1 MKILIQS
8 CISRDVDIAKKA
20 EAIGIEVA
28 ALPDRPCISLL
39 ADLEAEAGKALI
51 PSPVFCSLQVGKTI
65 RRSFPTLARGLD
77 MPLEFLRHGHY
88 SALLEPRLLLNG
100 SGIYLPWSRIA
111 PAKEMLAGLFGDRV
125 FLRPDSP
132 AKPFTGFAT
141 TMSELAFELSAREQ
155 TDHVRPEEMVF
166 LAKARTLPEHEFRFW
181 IIDSQVVTST
191 SYSWDS
197 AAGHLQPAAALDEA
211 ARSVAHALERHC
223 QNFVADFV
231 LMNGTP
237 LLVEL
242 NAISTSGWYRG
253 MDPAHLIAAMLRDFE
268 WEG

>member
-20 EAIGIEVA
+20 EAIGIEVV

-39 ADLEAEAGKALI
+39 ADLEAEEGKALI
-51 PSPVFCSLQVGKTI
+51 PSPVFCSLQVGRTI

-88 SALLEPRLLLNG
+88 SALLEPGLLLNG
-100 SGIYLPWSRIA
+100 LGIYLPWSRVA
-111 PAKEMLAGLFGDRV
+111 PAKEMLAGLFGDMV

-166 LAKARTLPEHEFRFW
+166 LAKARTLSEHEFRFW

-191 SYSWDS
+191 SYSWDP
-197 AAGHLQPAAALDEA
+197 AAGRLAPPRHAHDL
-211 ARSVAHALERHC
+211 ARQVAKALEHHC
-223 QNFVADFV
+223 QNFVADLV
-231 LMNGTP
+231 LLNGEP
-237 LLVEL
+237 RLVEL
-242 NAISTSGWYRG
+242 NAISTSGWYEG
-253 MDPAHLIAAMLRDFE
+253 MDPAQLIAAMLRDFD
-268 WEG
+268 WDI